1 MNRQLDRREFLKGTA
16 WMGAVALAA
25 GRVVG
30 AEGRVSTGADAVDG
44 GARPPTMAGF
54 AAPPMARIRLAF
66 IGIGERGSAAVRRVS
81 KIPGCEIVALCD
93 LRKEAVDANQKWLKE
108 NAGRR
113 VSSRAA
119 ADGAVCPPRTY
130 FGSSECWKGACDD
143 AGVDVVYVAVPAYL
157 HARIALYAMNAG
169 KHVLVEVPA
178 ANTIDDCW
186 NIVETSERTRRHCM
200 MLENCCYGQEEL
212 LAWNLCHQGVLGS
225 LSHAEGAYIHNLT
238 ERHLANS
245 FRNRNHGKRSYL
257 RGNSY
262 PTHPLGP
269 ICLYLDINRGDR
281 MNTIV
286 SVSSGSFTWKDYIAA
301 TFGPDDWQTKLE
313 IDRGDINTSI
323 IKTARGRTIMLQMD
337 FTTPRP
343 YSRINLVQGSRG
355 CFWGYGYPARLAVA
369 KKPGGE
375 IGKQWMPQKEY
386 DEYAAKYR
394 HPLWKSVGEIAKKVG
409 GHGGMDFI
417 MDLRWAYCLQ
427 NGLPLDMD
435 VYDLASWSSIV
446 ECSRKSDI
454 AGGAPVELPDFTRG
468 AWKTAK
474 PRMIGNVDLAK
485 MGFDLAAP
493 IQKDEAQLNV

>member
-1 MNRQLDRREFLKGTA
+1 MNRRVERREFLKGTA

-25 GRVVG
+25 GRVAA
-30 AEGRVSTGADAVDG
+30 AERLATA
-44 GARPPTMAGF
+44 PTMAGF

-66 IGIGERGSAAVRRVS
+66 IGIGERGTAAVRRVS
-81 KIPGCEIVALCD
+81 KIPGCDIVALCD
-93 LRKEAVDANQKWLKE
+93 LRREAVNKNLKWLKE
-108 NAGRR
+108 NGGGLGDDRPAG
-113 VSSRAA
+113 
-119 ADGAVCPPRTY
+119 TY
-130 FGSSECWKGACDD
+130 FGSSDCWKGACDD
-143 AGVDVVYVAVPAYL
+143 PGVDVVYVAVPAYL

-200 MLENCCYGQEEL
+200 MLENCCYGQDEL

-245 FRNRNHGKRSYL
+245 FRNRGRPKKSSLH
-257 RGNSY
+257 GNSY

-281 MNTIV
+281 MDTIV
-286 SVSSGSFTWKDYIAA
+286 SVSS
-301 TFGPDDWQTKLE
+301 FGPDDWQTKMV

-375 IGKQWMPQKEY
+375 IGKAWMPQKEF

-394 HPLWKSVGEIAKKVG
+394 HPLWKSVGEIAEKVG
-409 GHGGMDFI
+409 GHGGIDFI

-446 ECSRKSDI
+446 ECSRKSDL

-474 PRMIGNVDLAK
+474 PRAIGDVDLAK
-485 MGFDLAAP
+485 MGFNLSVP
-493 IQKDEAQLNV
+493 IKKDDAQLNVSVSNHHKGAA

>member
-1 MNRQLDRREFLKGTA
+1 MSGDYILGRREFMTGA
-16 WMGAVALAA
+16 ACSGVVAVAGGAVPRA
-25 GRVVG
+25 GSPSRG
-30 AEGRVSTGADAVDG
+30 
-44 GARPPTMAGF
+44 TMAGF
-54 AAPPMARIRLAF
+54 SAPPMERVRLAF
-66 IGIGERGSAAVRRVS
+66 IGIGDRGTAAVRRVS
-81 KIPGCEIVALCD
+81 KIPGCDIVALCD
-93 LRKEAVDANQKWLKE
+93 LRKEAVDKNLKWLRK
-108 NAGRR
+108 NRGGR
-113 VSSRAA
+113 VSPRAA
-119 ADGAVCPPRTY
+119 ADGGVRHLRTY
-130 FGSSECWKGACDD
+130 FGSSDSWKGACDD
-143 AGVDVVYVAVPAYL
+143 SGVDVVYVAVPAYL

-186 NIVETSERTRRHCM
+186 NIVETSEKTRRHCM
-200 MLENCCYGQEEL
+200 MLENCCYGENEL
-212 LAWNLCHQGVLGS
+212 LAWNLCHAGVLGS

-245 FRNRNHGKRSYL
+245 FRNRNPPKKSSLH
-257 RGNSY
+257 GNSY

-281 MNTIV
+281 MNTVV
-286 SVSSGSFTWKDYIAA
+286 SVSSGSFTWKDYIAE
-301 TFGPDDWQTKLE
+301 TFKPEDWQSKLE

-355 CFWGYGYPARLAVA
+355 CFWGYGWPARLAVA

-375 IGKQWMPQKEY
+375 IGKEWMPQKEY

-446 ECSRKSDI
+446 ECSRRSDL

-468 AWKTAK
+468 AWKTAE
-474 PRMIGNVDLAK
+474 PRAIGDVDLAK
-485 MGFDLAAP
+485 MGFDLKVP
-493 IQKDEAQLNV
+493 VKKDDAQLDA

>member
-1 MNRQLDRREFLKGTA
+1 MFDSIDRREFMKGTA
-16 WMGAVALAA
+16 WMGAVAL
-25 GRVVG
+25 V
-30 AEGRVSTGADAVDG
+30 
-44 GARPPTMAGF
+44 ARPAFGAAAECAASVSAHATMAGF
-54 AAPPMARIRLAF
+54 AAPPMDRIRLAF
-66 IGIGERGSAAVRRVS
+66 IGIGDRGSAAVKRVA
-81 KIPGCEIVALCD
+81 KIPGCEIAALCD
-93 LRKEAVDANQKWLKE
+93 LRKEAVDKNEKWLKDNCAE
-108 NAGRR
+108 K
-113 VSSRAA
+113 V
-119 ADGAVCPPRTY
+119 PKRTY
-130 FGSSECWKGACDD
+130 LGNPECWKGACDD
-143 AGVDVVYVAVPAYL
+143 PEVDVVYVAVPAYL

-200 MLENCCYGQEEL
+200 MLENCCYGENEL

-245 FRNRNHGKRSYL
+245 FRNRNPPKKSSLHGI
-257 RGNSY
+257 SY

-269 ICLYLDINRGDR
+269 ICLYFDINRGDR

-301 TFGPDDWQTKLE
+301 TFKPDDWQSKLE

-355 CFWGYGYPARLAVA
+355 CFWGYGWPARLAVA

-375 IGKQWMPQKEY
+375 IGKEWMPQKEF

-446 ECSRKSDI
+446 ECSRRSDL
-454 AGGAPVELPDFTRG
+454 AGGAPVEIPDFTRG

-474 PRMIGNVDLAK
+474 PRAIGDVDLAK
-485 MGFDLAAP
+485 MGFDFGTPVKKA
-493 IQKDEAQLNV
+493 DGQLEV

>member
-1 MNRQLDRREFLKGTA
+1 MAATAGRMKMGENVERREFLKGTA

-25 GRVVG
+25 NPSNLSNPSNFSNLSN
-30 AEGRVSTGADAVDG
+30 VSSMTH
-44 GARPPTMAGF
+44 F
-54 AAPPMARIRLAF
+54 AAPPMERIRIAF
-66 IGIGERGSAAVRRVS
+66 IGIGDRGSAAVRRVS
-81 KIPGCEIVALCD
+81 KIPGCDIVALCD
-93 LRKEAVDANQKWLKE
+93 LRKEAVDKNLKWLKE
-108 NAGRR
+108 NL
-113 VSSRAA
+113 SNLSN
-119 ADGAVCPPRTY
+119 PSTLHSY

-143 AGVDVVYVAVPAYL
+143 ADVDLVYVAVPAYL
-157 HARIALYAMNAG
+157 HARIAVYGMNAG

-178 ANTIDDCW
+178 ANTLDDCW

-200 MLENCCYGQEEL
+200 MLENCCYGEDEL

-238 ERHLANS
+238 ERHLENS
-245 FRNRNHGKRSYL
+245 FRNRNRPKKSSLH
-257 RGNSY
+257 GNSY

-281 MNTIV
+281 MNSVV
-286 SVSSGSFTWKDYIAA
+286 SVSSGSFTWKDYIAE
-301 TFGPDDWQTKLE
+301 TFKPDDWQSKME

-355 CFWGYGYPARLAVA
+355 CFWGYGWPARLAVA

-375 IGKQWMPQKEY
+375 IGKNWMPQKEF
-386 DEYAAKYR
+386 DEYAEKYR

-446 ECSRKSDI
+446 ECSRNSDL

-474 PRMIGNVDLAK
+474 PRMIGDVDLSK
-485 MGFDLAAP
+485 MGFDMKTAR
-493 IQKDEAQLNV
+493 QEG